1 MADRSPPLVRFKLG
15 TVALQNPTLRLLCWP
30 HAGGAAHVFQAWA
43 RALAPS
49 GIEVLAIE
57 LPGRG
62 TRFSESLK
70 TSWRDA
76 LEDVWP
82 SLTSTIE
89 QGPFAFFGHS
99 MGGTLAFEATRRLR
113 AERRP
118 LPRHLFIAASSV
130 PHRGY
135 NHPRSP
141 LHRLPDAA
149 LTEVLATLNGTPREL
164 LENREMM
171 ELLLP
176 VVRADFG
183 IVETYAYEPAPP
195 LDVPMSLL
203 LGEKDGDVEAASARL
218 EWTQYAAAPMAIHV
232 FAGDH
237 FFPHAERD
245 AVLAKL
251 VETLRERNV

>member
-1 MADRSPPLVRFKLG
+1 MADRASALVRFKLG

-30 HAGGAAHVFQAWA
+30 HAGGAAHVFQSWA

-49 GIEVLAIE
+49 GIEVLAVE

-62 TRFSESLK
+62 TRFSEALK

-76 LEDVWP
+76 LDDVWP
-82 SLTSTIE
+82 SLASAIDG
-89 QGPFAFFGHS
+89 GPFAFFGHS
-99 MGGTLAFEATRRLR
+99 MGGTLAFEAARRLR
-113 AERRP
+113 AEGRP
-118 LPRHLFIAASSV
+118 PPSHLFIAASAV

-135 NHPRSP
+135 HHPRSP
-141 LHRLPDAA
+141 LHLLPDGA

-164 LENREMM
+164 LENRELM

-176 VVRADFG
+176 VLRADFG

-203 LGEKDGDVEAASARL
+203 LGEKDGDVEAASARR
-218 EWTQYAAAPMAIHV
+218 EWTQHAAAPMAIHV

-237 FFPHAERD
+237 FFPHSERD
-245 AVLAKL
+245 AVLATL
-251 VETLRERNV
+251 VETLRPR